1 MRKRGSRSHRIAGG
15 AIVVREDRIL
25 LVRYRDQDGGTFL
38 VAPGGGALEHESVS
52 DAAVRETFEET
63 GVRVVPGHA
72 LLIEDI
78 LTDRFKMCKVWFAC
92 SVAAGEATA
101 TEGARLEGII
111 ECRWF
116 RRSQLDRE
124 TVHPWIVT
132 ARAWPS
138 FFSAHYATEIS
149 PPRRASF

>member
-1 MRKRGSRSHRIAGG
+1 MRKRGSRLSHRIAGG

-78 LTDRFKMCKVWFAC
+78 LTDRFKMWKVWFAC
-92 SVAAGEATA
+92 SVAAGEALQS
-101 TEGARLEGII
+101 ARRVAVITCWPTCAPKRI
-111 ECRWF
+111 RF
-116 RRSQLDRE
+116 INSTSIRRQTKSR
-124 TVHPWIVT
+124 
-132 ARAWPS
+132 
-138 FFSAHYATEIS
+138 
-149 PPRRASF
+149 

>member
-1 MRKRGSRSHRIAGG
+1 MRKRGSRLSHRIAGG

-101 TEGARLEGII
+101 TVTVSGSSATLAAASGE
-111 ECRWF
+111 
-116 RRSQLDRE
+116 RRLDRDGGLE
-124 TVHPWIVT
+124 RGT
-132 ARAWPS
+132 R
-138 FFSAHYATEIS
+138 
-149 PPRRASF
+149 RRAAWARISRSVMERLRVKGR